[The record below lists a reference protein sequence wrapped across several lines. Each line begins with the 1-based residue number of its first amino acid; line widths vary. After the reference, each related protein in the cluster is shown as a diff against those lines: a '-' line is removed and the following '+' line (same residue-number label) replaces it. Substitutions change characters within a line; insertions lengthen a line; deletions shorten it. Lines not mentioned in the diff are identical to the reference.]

1 MQQQNSAFGMESTV
15 QCPNSSETDQE
26 PTMPLFDSRK
36 VLWKNV
42 SALMIKKYG
51 RENLN
56 QLAREA
62 KLGPATASRIKAQ
75 DTSVG
80 IDVIDRI
87 ASVMGV
93 HPWQLLHENFDA
105 NQPDN
110 SASYSALATDLAEQ
124 LDAIVSEINRQK
136 AFALASNVIGLAA
149 LATEQPPADDA

>member
-1 MQQQNSAFGMESTV
+1 MQQQNSAFGMDSPV
-15 QCPNSSETDQE
+15 QSSNTSETDQE
-26 PTMPLFDSRK
+26 PAMPLFDSRK

-87 ASVMGV
+87 ATVMGV
-93 HPWQLLHENFDA
+93 HPWQLLHEQFDA
-105 NQPDN
+105 NHPAN
-110 SASYSALATDLAEQ
+110 TASFSALATDLAEQ
-124 LDAIVSEINRQK
+124 LDGIPSDASRQK

-149 LATEQPPADDA
+149 LVTEQPPAPDA